1 VTILSREEIPE
12 FLKEKIRFIKNMFKG
27 KKILVAFSGGID
39 STLVLYFAKEF
50 GKETKGVLI
59 HSPLIPTQEINQAK
73 QFSAFLKVP
82 LIIQE
87 VNSLLI
93 KVPLIIQEVN
103 SLLIP
108 EIQKN
113 LPNRCYHCKKRILE
127 IMNEI
132 ANKEGYDLI
141 IDGTNYSDLNL
152 HRPGLL
158 ALEESIVKSPL
169 AECKFTKPDIIS
181 LTQILALPSVNISSQ
196 ACLAS
201 RIPFNM
207 EITEELLT
215 MIDNAEKFIR
225 KIIKNSTIPLRV
237 RVHKIFPSNHLL
249 ARIESDANL
258 IELINNEGIREKI
271 DLGLKKLGFT
281 FVTIDISGFS
291 SGSMDR
297 LVK

>member
-1 VTILSREEIPE
+1 VTILSRDEIPE
-12 FLKEKIRFIKNMFKG
+12 FLKEKIRFIENMFKG

-93 KVPLIIQEVN
+93 
-103 SLLIP
+103 P

-132 ANKEGYDLI
+132 ANEEGYDLI

-158 ALEESIVKSPL
+158 ALKESNVKSPL
-169 AECKFTKPDIIS
+169 AESKFTKPDIIS

-207 EITEELLT
+207 SRIPFNMEITKDLLT
-215 MIDNAEKFIR
+215 KIDNAEKILR
-225 KIIKNSTIPLRV
+225 KIIKSTTIPLRV

-249 ARIESDANL
+249 ARIESNSNL
-258 IELINNEGIREKI
+258 IELINNEGIREEI
-271 DLGLKKLGFT
+271 DSSLKSLDFPA
-281 FVTIDISGFS
+281 VLWIN
-291 SGSMDR
+291 
-297 LVK
+297 

>member
-1 VTILSREEIPE
+1 MNILNRNEIPE
-12 FLKEKIRFIKNMFKG
+12 FLKEKIRFIENMFKG

-50 GKETKGVLI
+50 GKETKGILI
-59 HSPLIPTQEINQAK
+59 HSPLTPSQEINQAK

-87 VNSLLI
+87 I
-93 KVPLIIQEVN
+93 N

-108 EIQKN
+108 EIHKN
-113 LPNRCYHCKKRILE
+113 LPNRCYHCKKGILE
-127 IMNEI
+127 KMNEI
-132 ANKEGYDLI
+132 AKEEGYDLI
-141 IDGTNYSDLNL
+141 IDGTNYSDLDL

-158 ALEESIVKSPL
+158 ALKESNVKSPL
-169 AECKFTKPDIIS
+169 AESKITKSDIIS
-181 LTQILALPSVNISSQ
+181 LTQILSLPSNNISSQ

-201 RIPFNM
+201 RIPFNL
-207 EITEELLT
+207 EITEDLLN
-215 MIDNAEKFIR
+215 MIDKAEIFLR

-237 RVHKIFPSNHLL
+237 RVHKFLPSNFLL

-258 IELINNEGIREKI
+258 IELINNEGIRKEI
-271 DLGLKKLGFT
+271 DLRLKNLGFT
-281 FVTIDISGFS
+281 FVTIDLYGFS
-291 SGSMDR
+291 SGSMDK

>member
-1 VTILSREEIPE
+1 MTILSREEIPE
-12 FLKEKIRFIKNMFKG
+12 FLKEKIQTIKNLFEG

-50 GKETKGVLI
+50 GNEAKGVLI
-59 HSPLIPTQEINQAK
+59 HSPLIPTQEIKQAK
-73 QFSAFLKVP
+73 QFSTFLKVP
-82 LIIQE
+82 LMIQE
-87 VNSLLI
+87 L
-93 KVPLIIQEVN
+93 N

-132 ANKEGYDLI
+132 ADEEGYDLI
-141 IDGTNYSDLNL
+141 VDGTNYSDLKL

-158 ALEESIVKSPL
+158 ALQESNVKSPL
-169 AECKFTKPDIIS
+169 AESKFTKPDIIS
-181 LTQILALPSVNISSQ
+181 LTQILALPSLNISSQ

-207 EITEELLT
+207 EITEDLLT
-215 MIDNAEKFIR
+215 KIDNAEKFIR
-225 KIIKNSTIPLRV
+225 KIIKSSTIPLRV

-258 IELINNEGIREKI
+258 IELINNEGIREEI
-271 DLGLKKLGFT
+271 GSGLKKLGFT

-291 SGSMDR
+291 SGSMDK
-297 LVK
+297 LVNKFN

>member
-1 VTILSREEIPE
+1 VNILNRKEIPE
-12 FLKEKIRFIKNMFKG
+12 FLKEKIQCIKNMFKG

-50 GKETKGVLI
+50 GEETKGVLI

-73 QFSAFLKVP
+73 EFSAFLKVP
-82 LIIQE
+82 LM
-87 VNSLLI
+87 I
-93 KVPLIIQEVN
+93 KEVN

-108 EIQKN
+108 EIRKN

-127 IMNEI
+127 LMNEI
-132 ANKEGYDLI
+132 AKKEGYDLI
-141 IDGTNYSDLNL
+141 IDGTNYSDLSL

-158 ALEESIVKSPL
+158 ALKESNVKSPL
-169 AECKFTKPDIIS
+169 AEGEFTKSDIIS
-181 LTQILALPSVNISSQ
+181 LTQILALPSINISSQ

-207 EITEELLT
+207 EITKDLLT
-215 MIDNAEKFIR
+215 KIDTAEKIIR
-225 KIIKNSTIPLRV
+225 KIIKSSTIPLRV

-249 ARIESDANL
+249 ARIESNSNL
-258 IELINNEGIREKI
+258 IQLIINEGIREEI
-271 DLGLKKLGFT
+271 DLVLKKLGFT

-291 SGSMDR
+291 SGSMDK
-297 LVK
+297 LVKYRKKMD

>member
-1 VTILSREEIPE
+1 MTILSREEIPE
-12 FLKEKIRFIKNMFKG
+12 FLKEKIRFIENMFKG

-93 KVPLIIQEVN
+93 
-103 SLLIP
+103 P

-132 ANKEGYDLI
+132 ANEEGYDLI

-158 ALEESIVKSPL
+158 ALKESNVKSPL
-169 AECKFTKPDIIS
+169 AESKFTKPDIIS

-207 EITEELLT
+207 EITKDLLT
-215 MIDNAEKFIR
+215 KIDNAEKILR
-225 KIIKNSTIPLRV
+225 KIIKSTTIPLRV

-258 IELINNEGIREKI
+258 IELINNEGIREEI
-271 DLGLKKLGFT
+271 NSGLKKLGFT

-291 SGSMDR
+291 SGSMDK
-297 LVK
+297 LVKKT

>member
-1 VTILSREEIPE
+1 MNILSRKEIPE
-12 FLKEKIRFIKNMFKG
+12 FLKEKIQFIKNMFKG

-50 GKETKGVLI
+50 AKETKGVLI

-73 QFSAFLKVP
+73 QYSTFLKVP
-82 LIIQE
+82 LMIQE
-87 VNSLLI
+87 VNT
-93 KVPLIIQEVN
+93 
-103 SLLIP
+103 LLIP
-108 EIQKN
+108 EIHEN

-127 IMNEI
+127 LMNEI
-132 ANKEGYDLI
+132 ANEEGYDLI

-158 ALEESIVKSPL
+158 ALKESNVKSPL
-169 AECKFTKPDIIS
+169 AESKFTKPDIIS
-181 LTQILALPSVNISSQ
+181 LTQILALPSMNISSQ

-249 ARIESDANL
+249 ARIESNANL
-258 IELINNEGIREKI
+258 IELINNEGIREEI
-271 DLGLKKLGFT
+271 DSGLKNLGFT

-291 SGSMDR
+291 SGSMDK
-297 LVK
+297 LVKLHKKID

>member
-1 VTILSREEIPE
+1 VTILSRIEIPE
-12 FLKEKIRFIKNMFKG
+12 FLKEKIRYIKNMFKE

-59 HSPLIPTQEINQAK
+59 HSPLIPTQEINQARE
-73 QFSAFLKVP
+73 FSAFLKIP
-82 LIIQE
+82 LMIQE
-87 VNSLLI
+87 VNSLI
-93 KVPLIIQEVN
+93 
-103 SLLIP
+103 IP
-108 EIQKN
+108 EIRNN

-132 ANKEGYDLI
+132 ADEEGYDLI
-141 IDGTNYSDLNL
+141 IDGTNYSDLSL

-158 ALEESIVKSPL
+158 ALKESNVKSPL
-169 AECKFTKPDIIS
+169 AESKFTKPDIIS

-207 EITEELLT
+207 EITKDLLT
-215 MIDNAEKFIR
+215 KIDSAEKFIR
-225 KIIKNSTIPLRV
+225 NIIKSSTIPLRV

-249 ARIESDANL
+249 ARIESNAKL
-258 IELINNEGIREKI
+258 IELINNEGIREEI
-271 DLGLKKLGFT
+271 DSGLKNIGFT

-291 SGSMDR
+291 SGSMDK

>member
-1 VTILSREEIPE
+1 MNILNRNEIPE
-12 FLKEKIRFIKNMFKG
+12 FLKEKIQFIKNIFKG

-59 HSPLIPTQEINQAK
+59 HSPFTPSQEINQAK

-82 LIIQE
+82 LMIQE
-87 VNSLLI
+87 VNT
-93 KVPLIIQEVN
+93 
-103 SLLIP
+103 LLIP
-108 EIQKN
+108 EIHKN
-113 LPNRCYHCKKRILE
+113 LSNRCYHCKKRILE
-127 IMNEI
+127 IMNKI
-132 ANKEGYDLI
+132 ANEEEYDLI
-141 IDGTNYSDLNL
+141 VDGTNYSDLNL

-158 ALEESIVKSPL
+158 ALKESNAKSPL
-169 AECKFTKPDIIS
+169 AESEFTKADIIS
-181 LTQILALPSVNISSQ
+181 LTQILALPSINISSQ

-207 EITEELLT
+207 EITADLLT
-215 MIDNAEKFIR
+215 KIDNAEKFIR
-225 KIIKNSTIPLRV
+225 KIIKSSIIPLRV

-249 ARIESDANL
+249 ARIESDASL
-258 IELINNEGIREKI
+258 IELINNEEIRKEI
-271 DLGLKKLGFT
+271 DSSLKKMGFT

-291 SGSMDR
+291 SGSMDK

>member
-1 VTILSREEIPE
+1 VNILNRREIPE
-12 FLKEKIRFIKNMFKG
+12 FLKEKIRFIKKMFKG

-59 HSPLIPTQEINQAK
+59 HSPLIPTQEIIQAK

-82 LIIQE
+82 LM
-87 VNSLLI
+87 
-93 KVPLIIQEVN
+93 IQEVN

-108 EIQKN
+108 EIRNN
-113 LPNRCYHCKKRILE
+113 LPNRCYHCKKKILE

-132 ANKEGYDLI
+132 AKKEGYDLI
-141 IDGTNYSDLNL
+141 IDGTNYSDLSL

-158 ALEESIVKSPL
+158 ALKESNVKSPL
-169 AECKFTKPDIIS
+169 AESKLTKPDIIS
-181 LTQILALPSVNISSQ
+181 LTQILALPSINISSQ

-207 EITEELLT
+207 EITEEILT

-225 KIIKNSTIPLRV
+225 NIIKSSTIPLRV

-249 ARIESDANL
+249 ARIESNSIL
-258 IELINNEGIREKI
+258 IELINNEGIREEI
-271 DLGLKKLGFT
+271 DSGLKKLGFT

-291 SGSMDR
+291 SGSMDK